1 MRQYW
6 SVKRRCPEA
15 LLLFRLGDFYEL
27 FFADAVTAARELE
40 ITLTSRNKEKGVPI
54 PMCGVPYH
62 SAQNYIARLIQKG
75 YKVAICDQMEDP
87 KQAKKLVKREITRVL
102 TPGTAAAQSGE
113 EVRYLA
119 AIAPGPAAVG
129 LALLEVSTGEFRVT
143 ECSGPNAAAELRQ
156 ELERWRPREIL
167 HPSQSPPLAG
177 PLPPGAA
184 LTPLEDWIFAPDFAR
199 RELETHFGVL
209 ALDGLGLAAH
219 GWAASAAAAI
229 VHYVKE
235 TQRSRLEHVDRLS
248 FYHARQGLVLDA
260 PTIRNLE
267 LVEPIFA
274 GEETAT
280 LRHGLDQ
287 TLTPMGR
294 RQLRGWI
301 LAPLSDRAALE
312 ARLDAVAALAG
323 PLAGPPAAPGA
334 ATPFAAAP
342 GQGSAAA
349 PAAAAPSAAVDL
361 APPRAAVDLA
371 PLRATVDLAALR
383 ATADLAALRTALAG
397 ILDLERLLS
406 RATLAT
412 ANPRDL
418 RALAAS
424 LDRIPA
430 VAAALGHPP
439 AADAAAEGA
448 SPAVSSAAGADTDA
462 ASAAS
467 ASVAA
472 PAAARP
478 PAAAAALPGRLEPLA
493 AELDPLPAL
502 RDQMVATIR

>member
-1 MRQYW
+1 MSVPPSEPRDAAAGESSAAALPPSGRAAGLPQDVPQTPLMRQYW
-6 SVKRRCPEA
+6 GAKRRCPEA

-27 FFADAVTAARELE
+27 FYADAVTAARELE
-40 ITLTSRNKEKGVPI
+40 ITLTSRNKERGVPI

-62 SAQNYIARLIQKG
+62 SAQNYITRLIQKG
-75 YKVAICDQMEDP
+75 YKVAICDQMEDA

-143 ECSGPNAAAELRQ
+143 ECFGPNAAAELRQ

-177 PLPPGAA
+177 PLPPEAA

-199 RELETHFGVL
+199 RELETHFGVI

-219 GWAASAAAAI
+219 AWAASAAAAI

-235 TQRSRLEHVDRLS
+235 TQRSRLEHVDRLG
-248 FYHARQGLVLDA
+248 FYHARQGLVLDP

-274 GEETAT
+274 GEDTAT
-280 LRHGLDQ
+280 LRHALDQ

-294 RQLRGWI
+294 RLLRGWI

-323 PLAGPPAAPGA
+323 PLAAPEKGSAAVA
-334 ATPFAAAP
+334 AVAAAAAP
-342 GQGSAAA
+342 VQGSAAVAAARAAGEATA
-349 PAAAAPSAAVDL
+349 PRRVAAASAPRAGAGAAAPSSR
-361 APPRAAVDLA
+361 PPRVM
-371 PLRATVDLAALR
+371 V
-383 ATADLAALRTALAG
+383 
-397 ILDLERLLS
+397 
-406 RATLAT
+406 
-412 ANPRDL
+412 
-418 RALAAS
+418 
-424 LDRIPA
+424 
-430 VAAALGHPP
+430 
-439 AADAAAEGA
+439 
-448 SPAVSSAAGADTDA
+448 AVSAFGRACRRYTRRAG
-462 ASAAS
+462 SRL
-467 ASVAA
+467 
-472 PAAARP
+472 AR
-478 PAAAAALPGRLEPLA
+478 AVR
-493 AELDPLPAL
+493 
-502 RDQMVATIR
+502 M

>member
-6 SVKRRCPEA
+6 GVKRRCPEA

-40 ITLTSRNKEKGVPI
+40 ITLTARNKEKGVPI

-75 YKVAICDQMEDP
+75 YKVAICDQMEDA

-199 RELETHFGVL
+199 RELETHFGVI

-274 GEETAT
+274 GEDPAT

-294 RQLRGWI
+294 RLLRGWI

-323 PLAGPPAAPGA
+323 PLSAPAAPGA
-334 ATPFAAAP
+334 ANP
-342 GQGSAAA
+342 A
-349 PAAAAPSAAVDL
+349 PAARPVEEKELWRAYRAAYGTEPFVRIVHESDGAFREPEPKLLRGTNFCDVGFAVD
-361 APPRAAVDLA
+361 RH
-371 PLRATVDLAALR
+371 
-383 ATADLAALRTALAG
+383 AG
-397 ILDLERLLS
+397 RL
-406 RATLAT
+406 
-412 ANPRDL
+412 
-418 RALAAS
+418 
-424 LDRIPA
+424 
-430 VAAALGHPP
+430 VALG
-439 AADAAAEGA
+439 ALDNLMKG
-448 SPAVSSAAGADTDA
+448 AAGAAVQCFNVRAGLPETT
-462 ASAAS
+462 
-467 ASVAA
+467 
-472 PAAARP
+472 
-478 PAAAAALPGRLEPLA
+478 ALDFLGLHP
-493 AELDPLPAL
+493 
-502 RDQMVATIR
+502 V